1 VVTSTLSTRIDEWIY
16 GRLAAATVPATNG
29 RRYIDD
35 SAPATVTY
43 PYAQFS
49 MLSGQQMPVLNGTRL
64 WGEYV
69 YIVQA
74 IAQSGTWAS
83 VEAASDQIYAA
94 LHQQTG
100 TADGVEIQYCACE
113 EEIRR
118 AEAEEGGTRYRYLG
132 WRVRLVAV
140 SP

>member
-1 VVTSTLSTRIDEWIY
+1 MVTAALSTRVDEWIY
-16 GRLAAATVPATNG
+16 AQLAGVASG
-29 RRYIDD
+29 RRFIDD
-35 SAPATVTY
+35 SAPANVVS
-43 PYAQFS
+43 PYVQFS
-49 MLSGQQMPVLNGTRL
+49 MLSGTQTPVLNGTRL

-74 IAQSGTWAS
+74 IARSGTWAS
-83 VEAASDQIYAA
+83 VEATADAIYAS

-100 TADGVEIQYCACE
+100 TADSVEIQYCICE

-132 WRVRLVAV
+132 WRCRIVAV
-140 SP
+140 G

>member
-1 VVTSTLSTRIDEWIY
+1 MVTATLSTRVDEWIY
-16 GRLAAATVPATNG
+16 SQLASVAGG

-35 SAPATVTY
+35 TAPATVTS
-43 PYAQFS
+43 PYVQYS
-49 MLSGQQMPVLNGTRL
+49 MLSGTQTPVLNGTRL

-74 IAQSGTWAS
+74 IAKSGTWAS
-83 VEAASDQIYAA
+83 VEAAADGIYTT

-100 TADGVEIQYCACE
+100 TADSVEIQYCVCE

-118 AEAEEGGTRYRYLG
+118 AETEEGGTRWRYLG
-132 WRVRLVAV
+132 WRVRVVAV
-140 SP
+140 G

>member
-1 VVTSTLSTRIDEWIY
+1 MVTATLSTRVDEWIY
-16 GRLAAATVPATNG
+16 GRLSGALVPAAAG

-43 PYAQFS
+43 PYVQFS
-49 MLSGQQMPVLNGTRL
+49 MLSGVQTPVLNGTRL

-74 IAQSGTWAS
+74 IGKSGTWAS
-83 VEAASDQIYAA
+83 VEPASDQIYTS
-94 LHQQTG
+94 LHRTTG
-100 TADGVEIQYCACE
+100 EADSVEIQTCFCE

-118 AEAEEGGTRYRYLG
+118 AEVEEGGTRYRYLG
-132 WRVRLVAV
+132 WRVRIVAV
-140 SP
+140 G

>member
-1 VVTSTLSTRIDEWIY
+1 VVVSTLSTRIDEYLWTTLRS
-16 GRLAAATVPATNG
+16 GVPAVSN
-29 RRYIDD
+29 RVYVDD
-35 SAPATVTY
+35 SAPANAGAV
-43 PYAQFS
+43 PFVNFS

-74 IAQSGTWAS
+74 IAKSGTWAS
-83 VEAASDQIYAA
+83 VEAVADQIYTS

-100 TADGVEIQYCACE
+100 VADGVEIQYCACE

-118 AEAEEGGTRYRYLG
+118 AEAEEGGTRWRYLG
-132 WRVRLVAV
+132 FRVRIIAV
-140 SP
+140 G

>member
-1 VVTSTLSTRIDEWIY
+1 MVTATLSTRVDEFIY
-16 GRLAAATVPATNG
+16 GRLSAANVPATNG
-29 RRYIDD
+29 RRYVDD
-35 SAPATVTY
+35 SAPSNVVS

-49 MLSGQQMPVLNGTRL
+49 MLSGQQMPVLNGMRL

-83 VEAASDQIYAA
+83 VEAAADQIYTS

-100 TADGVEIQYCACE
+100 VADGVEIQTCFCE

-118 AEAEEGGTRYRYLG
+118 AEVEEGGTRWRYLG

-140 SP
+140 G

>member
-1 VVTSTLSTRIDEWIY
+1 MVTATLSTRVDEWIY
-16 GRLAAATVPATNG
+16 SRLSAALVPATNG
-29 RRYIDD
+29 RRYVDD
-35 SAPATVTY
+35 SAPATVVS
-43 PYAQFS
+43 PYVQFS

-83 VEAASDQIYAA
+83 VEAASDQIYTA

-100 TADGVEIQYCACE
+100 IADSVEIQSCFCE

-118 AEAEEGGTRYRYLG
+118 AEVEEGGTRYRYLG
-132 WRVRLVAV
+132 WRVRLIAI

>member
-1 VVTSTLSTRIDEWIY
+1 MVTATLSTRVDEFIY
-16 GRLAAATVPATNG
+16 SRLSAANVPAAGG
-29 RRYIDD
+29 RRYVDD
-35 SAPATVTY
+35 SAPTNVVS

-64 WGEYV
+64 WGAYV

-83 VEAASDQIYAA
+83 VEALSDQIYTS

-100 TADGVEIQYCACE
+100 TADGVEIQTCFCE

-118 AEAEEGGTRYRYLG
+118 AEAEEGGTRWRYLG
-132 WRVRLVAV
+132 WRVRIVAV
-140 SP
+140 G

>member
-100 TADGVEIQYCACE
+100 TADSVEIQYCACE

-118 AEAEEGGTRYRYLG
+118 AEVEEGGTRYRYLG
-132 WRVRLVAV
+132 WRVRIVAV
-140 SP
+140 G